1 MSDERERRELEGRI
15 RELEATVETLT
26 SELVDTTERVRELEA
41 AVDAETPD
49 EESVEQAASEWVPA
63 TAEVEE
69 EGSGS
74 RSDEDGSS
82 RDSDE
87 IIVA

>member
-1 MSDERERRELEGRI
+1 MSDERERHELEGRI

-41 AVDAETPD
+41 AMDAETA
-49 EESVEQAASEWVPA
+49 EEQSVEEGASGWVPA
-63 TAEVEE
+63 SEEVEGN
-69 EGSGS
+69 GSAS
-74 RSDEDGSS
+74 SSDEDGSS